1 MQEQQRFVPSILLYA
16 DKSSK
21 KELKS
26 LKTCLD
32 ESGMILAYKQMFYVT
47 CRWHCNSSLYI

>member
-1 MQEQQRFVPSILLYA
+1 MARFVPAILLYA

-47 CRWHCNSSLYI
+47 CR